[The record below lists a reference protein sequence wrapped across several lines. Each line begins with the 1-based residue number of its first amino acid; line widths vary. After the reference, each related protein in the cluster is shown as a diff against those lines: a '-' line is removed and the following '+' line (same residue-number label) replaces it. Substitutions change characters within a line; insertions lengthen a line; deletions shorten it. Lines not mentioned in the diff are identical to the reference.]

1 LYRGGRIPVDG
12 RTREGPP
19 AREERMKTGARTSS
33 TGLPGLDRVVQ
44 GLLPGDNIVW
54 QVDSVEDYLPFVAP
68 YCEDALREGKKL
80 VYFRFARHPELV
92 GEESGAEI
100 HRLNPEV
107 GFETF
112 TAEIHKVI
120 ERAGKGT
127 FYLFDCL
134 SDLAADWYSDLMLG
148 NFFMVT
154 CPYLYELET
163 ITYFAL
169 LRDRHS
175 FEAVSAIRNTTQLL
189 IDVFRHE
196 GSLYVHPLKVYQRY
210 SPTMFL
216 PHVRDGG
223 AFRPL
228 TESAVLAEVLAR
240 ITEQRVDAVSR
251 TLDIWDRKF
260 LQAREVLEGVESGLR
275 PKEEA
280 EGIFPRL
287 LRMMVT
293 RDERVIR
300 LASRYLDLSD
310 LLAIR
315 KRMIGTGLIGG
326 KSVGMLLSRAILA
339 RGNERWRGRMET
351 HDSFYIGSDVFYTY
365 LVRNGLW
372 QARRDQRNTAS
383 YLDGAEEARRKILSG
398 TFPSFIRGQ
407 FLTMLE
413 YFGQSP
419 IIVRS
424 SSLLEDSFG
433 NAFTGKYDSVFCP
446 NQGTPEDR
454 LEAFLSAVKNVYAS
468 TMSEEA
474 LLYRAHRG
482 LLDRDEQM
490 ALLVQRVSG
499 AIHGHLFFPQI
510 AGVGLSYNP
519 YAWSEYIEPRAGM
532 LRVVFGLGTRAVE
545 RSDDDYTRLVAL
557 NAPARRPEADF
568 GEVVEFAQRRVD
580 ALDLSANRFVSL
592 NVDEVVQSSPDLP
605 IDMFAARKERQGERG
620 RTGSTAAMPSRC
632 VLTFDRMLSA
642 TSFVPDM
649 REMLAALR
657 EAYEYQVDIEFTANF
672 LEDGSYRVNLVQCRP
687 LQVKEGGIIVTP
699 PRSIPRK
706 DLVFET
712 RGPIIGQSSHA
723 AIDRLIYVVPSVY
736 GEMPIGDRHSVA
748 RLIGMLTHLG
758 EEGVRKSILLLGPG
772 RWGTKMP
779 SLGVPVSF
787 AEIATVSVLCE
798 VVAMGK
804 HVIPDVSLGTHFF
817 NDLVETNMLYLA
829 VFPKGKGSYLNEGYL
844 LRSRNLLAG
853 LLPEE
858 ARWSE
863 VVRVVDLPAG
873 PGRRTLMLNA
883 DSLKQ
888 RAVCYFTDRG

>member
-1 LYRGGRIPVDG
+1 
-12 RTREGPP
+12 
-19 AREERMKTGARTSS
+19 MKIGSQALS
-33 TGLPGLDRVVQ
+33 TGLPDLDLVVR

-54 QVDSVEDYLPFVAP
+54 QVDSVEDYVPFVSP
-68 YCEDALREGKKL
+68 YCENALRTGRRL

-112 TAEIHKVI
+112 TSEIHRVI
-120 ERAGKGT
+120 ERAGRGT

-189 IDVFRHE
+189 LDVFRHK
-196 GSLYVHPLKVYQRY
+196 GNPYVHPLKVHQRY
-210 SPTMFL
+210 SPTMYL
-216 PHVRDGG
+216 PHVRDEGG
-223 AFRPL
+223 FRPL
-228 TESAVLAEVLAR
+228 TESGVLSEVLAQ

-260 LQAREVLEGVESGLR
+260 LQAREVLEGVKSGLR
-275 PKEEA
+275 PAEEA

-300 LASRYLDLSD
+300 LASRFLDLSD

-326 KSVGMLLSRAILA
+326 KSVGMLLSRAVLA
-339 RGNERWRGRMET
+339 RTNERWRGRMET

-372 QARRDQRNTAS
+372 RDRRDQRNTTS
-383 YLDGAEEARRKILSG
+383 FLDGAEEARRRILSG

-446 NQGTPEDR
+446 NQGSPEER
-454 LEAFLSAVKNVYAS
+454 LEAFLSAVKTVYAS

-499 AIHGHLFFPQI
+499 AVHGHLFFPQI

-519 YAWSEYIEPRAGM
+519 FAWSEYIDPQAGM
-532 LRVVFGLGTRAVE
+532 LRIVFGLGTRAVD
-545 RSDDDYTRLVAL
+545 RNDDDYTRLVAL
-557 NAPARRPEADF
+557 NAPTRRPEADF
-568 GEVVEFAQRRVD
+568 GEVVEFAQRRAD
-580 ALDLSANRFVSL
+580 ALDLSTNRFVSL
-592 NVDEVVQSSPDLP
+592 NVDEIVQSSPGLP
-605 IDMFAARKERQGERG
+605 IDLFAARKDPAGGRG
-620 RTGSTAAMPSRC
+620 RTGSAAAAGPSRC
-632 VLTFDRMLSA
+632 VLTFDRLLSA

-649 REMLAALR
+649 REMLAVLR
-657 EAYEYQVDIEFTANF
+657 DAYEYPVDIEFTANF
-672 LEDGSYRVNLVQCRP
+672 LEDGSYRINLVQCRP
-687 LQVKEGGIIVTP
+687 LQVKEGGGILPP
-699 PRSIPRK
+699 PRTIPRK
-706 DLVFET
+706 DLVFES
-712 RGPIIGQSSHA
+712 RGPIIGQSSYA
-723 AIDRLIYVVPSVY
+723 AIDRLVYVDPSVY

-748 RLIGMLTHLG
+748 RLIGKLTHL
-758 EEGVRKSILLLGPG
+758 EEKAARKSVLLLGPG

-798 VVAMGK
+798 VVAMGR
-804 HVIPDVSLGTHFF
+804 HVIPSVSLGTHFF
-817 NDLVETNMLYLA
+817 NDLVEANMLYLA
-829 VFPKGKGSYLNEGYL
+829 VFPEGKGSFLNEAFF
-844 LRSRNLLAG
+844 LRSRNRLAD

-858 ARWSE
+858 AEWSH
-863 VVRVVDLPAG
+863 VVRVIDLPDDSG
-873 PGRRTLMLNA
+873 GRKLLLNA

-888 RAVCYFTDRG
+888 RAVCYFAERS

>member
-1 LYRGGRIPVDG
+1 MNAGSRPL
-12 RTREGPP
+12 
-19 AREERMKTGARTSS
+19 S
-33 TGLPGLDRVVQ
+33 TGLPGLDRVIR

-54 QVDSVEDYLPFVAP
+54 QVDAVEDYAPFAGP
-68 YCEDALREGKKL
+68 FCEDALREGKKL
-80 VYFRFARHPELV
+80 IYFRFARHPELV
-92 GEESGAEI
+92 SAGSGAEI
-100 HRLNPEV
+100 HRLRPEV

-120 ERAGKGT
+120 EKAGRGT
-127 FYLFDCL
+127 FFLFDCL

-169 LRDRHS
+169 FRDCHS
-175 FEAVSAIRNTTQLL
+175 FEAVSAIRDTTQLL
-189 IDVFRHE
+189 IDVFRHD
-196 GSLYVHPLKVYQRY
+196 GSLYVHPLKVHQRY
-210 SPTMFL
+210 SPTMYL
-216 PHVRDGG
+216 PHVWDEGE
-223 AFRPL
+223 FRPL
-228 TESAVLAEVLAR
+228 TESAVLSEVLAQ
-240 ITEQRVDAVSR
+240 ITERRVDAVSR

-260 LQAREVLEGVESGLR
+260 LQAREILEGVKSGLR
-275 PKEEA
+275 PEEEA

-287 LRMMVT
+287 LRMMVS
-293 RDERVIR
+293 RDERVIA

-339 RGNERWRGRMET
+339 RTNGRWRGRMET

-365 LVRNGLW
+365 LVRNGGW
-372 QARRDQRNTAS
+372 QARRDQRNTVS
-383 YLDGAEEARRKILSG
+383 FLDGTEEARRKILSG
-398 TFPSFIRGQ
+398 TFPPFLRGQ
-407 FLTMLE
+407 FLAVLE

-433 NAFTGKYDSVFCP
+433 NAFTGKYESVFCP
-446 NQGTPEDR
+446 NQGSPEER
-454 LEAFLSAVKNVYAS
+454 LDAFLSAVRTVYAS
-468 TMSEEA
+468 TMSEDA

-499 AIHGHLFFPQI
+499 AIHGHLFYPQI

-519 YAWSEYIEPRAGM
+519 FAWSEYIEPQAGM
-532 LRVVFGLGTRAVE
+532 LRIVFGLGTRAVE
-545 RSDDDYTRLVAL
+545 RYDDDYTRLVAL
-557 NAPARRPEADF
+557 NAPLRRPEADF

-592 NVDEVVQSSPDLP
+592 NVDDVVQASPDLP
-605 IDMFAARKERQGERG
+605 IEMFAARKEPAGGRE
-620 RTGSTAAMPSRC
+620 RTGGAAVAGPSRC
-632 VLTFDRMLSA
+632 VLTFDRLLSA

-649 REMLAALR
+649 REMLSLLR
-657 EAYEYQVDIEFTANF
+657 DAYEYPVDIEFTANF
-672 LEDGSYRVNLVQCRP
+672 LEDGSYRINLVQCRP
-687 LQVKEGGIIVTP
+687 LQVKEGGGILPP
-699 PRSIPRK
+699 PRAIPKK
-706 DLVFET
+706 DLVLES
-712 RGPIIGQSSHA
+712 RGPIIGQSSHTV
-723 AIDRLIYVVPSVY
+723 IDRLIYVVPSVY
-736 GEMPIGDRHSVA
+736 GEMPIVERHSVA
-748 RLIGMLTHLG
+748 RLIGKLTHLEAKG
-758 EEGVRKSILLLGPG
+758 KRRTVLLLGPG

-798 VVAMGK
+798 IVAMGK
-804 HVIPDVSLGTHFF
+804 NVIPDVSLGTHFF

-829 VFPKGKGSYLNEGYL
+829 VFPKRRGSRLNEGFVL
-844 LRSRNLLAG
+844 KSENRLAD

-858 ARWSE
+858 AEWSG
-863 VVRVVDLPAG
+863 VVRVIDLPAG
-873 PGRRTLMLNA
+873 PGGRTLHLNA

-888 RAVCYFTDRG
+888 RAVCYFA

>member
-1 LYRGGRIPVDG
+1 
-12 RTREGPP
+12 
-19 AREERMKTGARTSS
+19 MKAGSRPLS
-33 TGLPGLDRVVQ
+33 TGLPGLDGVIR

-54 QVDSVEDYLPFVAP
+54 QVDSVEDYVPFAAP
-68 YCEDALREGKKL
+68 FRKDALREGKKL

-92 GEESGAEI
+92 SAGSGAEI
-100 HRLNPEV
+100 HRLRPEV

-120 ERAGKGT
+120 EKAGRGT
-127 FYLFDCL
+127 FFLFDCL

-169 LRDRHS
+169 FRDCHS
-175 FEAVSAIRNTTQLL
+175 FEAVSAIRDTTQLL
-189 IDVFRHE
+189 IDVFRHD
-196 GSLYVHPLKVYQRY
+196 GSLYVHPLKVHQRH
-210 SPTMFL
+210 SPTMYL
-216 PHVRDGG
+216 PHVWDGG
-223 AFRPL
+223 EFRPL
-228 TESAVLAEVLAR
+228 TESAVLSEVLAQ

-260 LQAREVLEGVESGLR
+260 LQAREILEGVKNGLR
-275 PKEEA
+275 PEEEA

-287 LRMMVT
+287 LRMMVS
-293 RDERVIR
+293 RDERVIG
-300 LASRYLDLSD
+300 LAERYFDLSD

-326 KSVGMLLSRAILA
+326 KSVGMLLSRAILG
-339 RGNERWRGRMET
+339 RTDGRWRGRMES
-351 HDSFYIGSDVFYTY
+351 HDSFYIGSDVFYTF
-365 LVRNGLW
+365 LVRNGCW

-383 YLDGAEEARRKILSG
+383 FLEGTEEARRKILSG
-398 TFPSFIRGQ
+398 SFPSFLCDQ
-407 FLTMLE
+407 FLAMLE

-433 NAFTGKYDSVFCP
+433 NAFTGKYESVFCP
-446 NQGTPEDR
+446 NQGSPGER
-454 LEAFLSAVKNVYAS
+454 LEAFLSAVRTVYAS
-468 TMSEEA
+468 TMSEDA

-482 LLDRDEQM
+482 LLDGDEQM

-499 AIHGHLFFPQI
+499 AIHGHLFYPQI

-519 YAWSEYIEPRAGM
+519 FCWSEYIEPQSGM
-532 LRVVFGLGTRAVE
+532 LRIVFGLGTRAVE

-557 NAPARRPEADF
+557 NAPLRRPETDF
-568 GEVVEFAQRRVD
+568 GEVVEYAQRRVD

-592 NVDEVVQSSPDLP
+592 NVDDVVQDSPDLP
-605 IDMFAARKERQGERG
+605 IEMFAARKEAAGGRA
-620 RTGSTAAMPSRC
+620 RTGGAAAGPARC
-632 VLTFDRMLSA
+632 VLTFDRLLSA

-649 REMLAALR
+649 REMLSVLR
-657 EAYEYQVDIEFTANF
+657 DAYEYPVDVEFTANF
-672 LEDGSYRVNLVQCRP
+672 LEDGSYRINLVQCRP
-687 LQVKEGGIIVTP
+687 LQVKEGGRILPP
-699 PRSIPRK
+699 PRTIPKK
-706 DLVFET
+706 DLVFESH
-712 RGPIIGQSSHA
+712 GPIIGQSSHA
-723 AIDRLIYVVPSVY
+723 VIDRLICVVPSVY
-736 GEMPIGDRHSVA
+736 GEMPIGERHSVA
-748 RLIGMLTHLG
+748 RLIGKLTHL
-758 EEGVRKSILLLGPG
+758 EEKGKRKTVLLLGPG

-787 AEIATVSVLCE
+787 SEIATISVLCE
-798 VVAMGK
+798 IVAMGK
-804 HVIPDVSLGTHFF
+804 NVIPDVSLGTHFF

-829 VFPKGKGSYLNEGYL
+829 IFPKGKGSYLNEGFVL
-844 LRSRNLLAG
+844 KAENRLAG

-858 ARWSE
+858 AERSG
-863 VVRVVDLPAG
+863 VVRVIDLPAG
-873 PGRRTLMLNA
+873 PGGRALHLNA

-888 RAVCYFTDRG
+888 RAVCYFA

>member
-1 LYRGGRIPVDG
+1 MNAVPRSL
-12 RTREGPP
+12 
-19 AREERMKTGARTSS
+19 S
-33 TGLPGLDRVVQ
+33 TGLPGLDGVIQ

-54 QVDSVEDYLPFVAP
+54 QVDSVDDYAPFAAP
-68 YCEDALREGKKL
+68 FCEDALRQGKRL

-92 GEESGAEI
+92 GASGGAEI
-100 HRLNPEV
+100 HRLRPEV

-112 TAEIHKVI
+112 TAQIHKVI
-120 ERAGKGT
+120 EEAGRGA
-127 FYLFDCL
+127 FYVFDCL

-169 LRDRHS
+169 FRDCHS
-175 FEAVSAIRNTTQLL
+175 FEAVSAIRDTTQLL
-189 IDVFRHE
+189 IDVFRHD
-196 GSLYVHPLKVYQRY
+196 GSLYVHPLKVHQRY
-210 SPTMFL
+210 SPTMYL
-216 PHVRDGG
+216 PHVWDAGE
-223 AFRPL
+223 FRPL
-228 TESAVLAEVLAR
+228 TESAVLSEVLAQ

-260 LQAREVLEGVESGLR
+260 LQAREILEGVKNGLR

-287 LRMMVT
+287 LRMMVS
-293 RDERVIR
+293 RDERVIG
-300 LASRYLDLSD
+300 LAARYFDLSD

-339 RGNERWRGRMET
+339 RTDGRWRGRMET

-365 LVRNGLW
+365 LVRNGGW
-372 QARRDQRNTAS
+372 QARRDQRNTDS
-383 YLDGAEEARRKILSG
+383 FLEGTEEARRKILSG
-398 TFPSFIRGQ
+398 SFPSFLRDQ
-407 FLTMLE
+407 FLAMLE

-433 NAFTGKYDSVFCP
+433 NAFTGKYESVFCP
-446 NQGTPEDR
+446 NQGSPGER
-454 LEAFLSAVKNVYAS
+454 LEAFLSAVRTVYAS

-499 AIHGHLFFPQI
+499 AVHGHLFYPQV

-519 YAWSEYIEPRAGM
+519 FVWSEYIEPQAGM
-532 LRVVFGLGTRAVE
+532 LRIVFGLGTRAVE
-545 RSDDDYTRLVAL
+545 RYDDDYTRLVAL
-557 NAPARRPEADF
+557 NAPLRRPESDF
-568 GEVVEFAQRRVD
+568 GEVVEYAQRRVD

-592 NVDEVVQSSPDLP
+592 NVDDVVRASPDLP
-605 IDMFAARKERQGERG
+605 IDMFAARPETAGGRG
-620 RTGSTAAMPSRC
+620 RTGGAAAGPSRC
-632 VLTFDRMLSA
+632 VLTFDRLLSA
-642 TSFVPDM
+642 TSFVPDL
-649 REMLAALR
+649 REMLSVLR
-657 EAYEYQVDIEFTANF
+657 DAYDYPVDVEFTANF
-672 LEDGSYRVNLVQCRP
+672 LEDGSCRINLVQCRP
-687 LQVKEGGIIVTP
+687 LQVKEGGRILPP
-699 PRSIPRK
+699 PRAIPKK
-706 DLVFET
+706 DLVIES

-723 AIDRLIYVVPSVY
+723 VIDRLICVVPSAY
-736 GEMPIGDRHSVA
+736 GQMPIGERHSVA
-748 RLIGMLTHLG
+748 RLIGKLTRL
-758 EEGVRKSILLLGPG
+758 EEKGKRRTVLLLGPG

-798 VVAMGK
+798 IVAMGNN
-804 HVIPDVSLGTHFF
+804 VIPNVSLGTHFF

-829 VFPKGKGSYLNEGYL
+829 VYPKGKGSYLNEAFL
-844 LRSRNLLAG
+844 LKSENRLAD

-858 ARWSE
+858 AGWSG

-873 PGRRTLMLNA
+873 PGGRKLHLNA

-888 RAVCYFTDRG
+888 RAVCYFA